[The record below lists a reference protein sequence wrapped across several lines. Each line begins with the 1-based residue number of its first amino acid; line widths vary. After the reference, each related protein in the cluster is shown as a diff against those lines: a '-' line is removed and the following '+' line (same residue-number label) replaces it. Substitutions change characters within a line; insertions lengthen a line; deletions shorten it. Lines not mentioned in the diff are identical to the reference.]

1 MNSGRAV
8 RQTRR
13 KGGHA
18 HPLQPTFYHFG
29 ELYVQT
35 RAVVNVLREKY
46 HNDKSLENDVLTK
59 QIERNLPGYG

>member
-13 KGGHA
+13 KDGHA

-35 RAVVNVLREKY
+35 SAVVNVFLLAEQR
-46 HNDKSLENDVLTK
+46 LTRKK
-59 QIERNLPGYG
+59 QQLQIA